1 MNKTNELECQYFIE
15 VENGKIIITGY
26 CYKEQNGE
34 AKLRDLEINGQQIAL
49 CDHHYQKISTEE
61 PIGTL
66 NLK

>member
-15 VENGKIIITGY
+15 YGYGRITITGK

-49 CDHHYQKISTEE
+49 CDHHYGKVTAGE
-61 PIGTL
+61 
-66 NLK
+66 K

>member
-15 VENGKIIITGY
+15 LENGKITKISP

-49 CDHHYQKISTEE
+49 CDHHYGKVTAGE
-61 PIGTL
+61 
-66 NLK
+66 K